1 MIQQRQILKL
11 CSCVWVEN
19 TKSTPKRGLIVKCT
33 WRPRSA
39 EMTSCSE
46 LGRRTSGAL
55 TCAPAP
61 PRNLRQWKLCLPGLA
76 FDRPPNLCPR
86 QSQPRASHVS
96 SWGISVT
103 WRWPVCC
110 RTFIAGVYPLDD
122 IALSAPGLWQS
133 KMSAGTASAP
143 SFGAEDHRF
152 ILTPHLLCTW
162 SPSYDQPTSL
172 MWGKFISRSY
182 RSTNMLR
189 FCFKNHSFE
198 RFPPKHILKS
208 NEKVFI
214 HTHLSQ
220 SIELVIFLLSP
231 SSSSDFHVLLST
243 SFWGQRQ
250 PWEAYL

>member
-1 MIQQRQILKL
+1 MLAPNGFWFLRMRER
-11 CSCVWVEN
+11 V
-19 TKSTPKRGLIVKCT
+19 TKAGDLLETAETHWWGL
-33 WRPRSA
+33 
-39 EMTSCSE
+39 
-46 LGRRTSGAL
+46 TSGLSIHGAPCAL
-55 TCAPAP
+55 GALSLRHMCRLIHLCAQHTHAITQS
-61 PRNLRQWKLCLPGLA
+61 PRPGHVYA
-76 FDRPPNLCPR
+76 NLCPR
-86 QSQPRASHVS
+86 QSQPRTSHVS